1 MENKD
6 KATDDRKE
14 SIYEQKIM
22 QVKKSKQR
30 TIKKAE
36 KKRTNAK

>member
-14 SIYEQKIM
+14 NIYEQKII
-22 QVKKSKQR
+22 QVKKKASK
-30 TIKKAE
+30 E
-36 KKRTNAK
+36 